1 MSRTEDAE
9 YGRRVFDL
17 ILFIA
22 SEEGTSPIPSSETE
36 ILLEMAVAVS
46 EYLVGDIKK
55 IPGPNDLILGLDGG
69 WTGWVNQKIEEALQQ
84 NSKHL
89 NPALVEA
96 LKHLLTI
103 EWRSERDDSYWT
115 SGVKSQLRFRQRGFR
130 GTFYLTVPD
139 ALAAR
144 EDLTRLD
151 ADTVEHCK
159 QIGLLMR
166 KYIARD
172 LAKAK
177 K

>member
-1 MSRTEDAE
+1 MSWAEDAD
-9 YGRRVFDL
+9 YRRRVFDV
-17 ILFIA
+17 ILFVA
-22 SEEGTSPIPSSETE
+22 SGEGLSPIPSSEAE
-36 ILLEMAVAVS
+36 ILLEMAAAVS

-55 IPGPNDLILGLDGG
+55 IPGPNDLILGLDGT
-69 WTGWVNQKIEEALQQ
+69 WVKWVNQKIEGALLQ
-84 NSKHL
+84 NSRHL

-103 EWRSERDDSYWT
+103 EWRGERRDSWWQ
-115 SGVKSQLRFRQRGFR
+115 SGIKSQLSFRQKGYR

-144 EDLTRLD
+144 EDLTKLD